1 MNKEQNRVMNLLNY
15 ADHMKH
21 LSTIVLRSAKSAM
34 TGIHKHIT
42 INEAVATKCTDY
54 RRTFTTDMRNKIQ
67 RKSREQAA
75 VGKEPETEHNE
86 KTSFSTQIILSWINF
101 ASKCASECMYVP
113 TGQFLD
119 IFLPPYEKTQKFSDL
134 KSGTQLCRII
144 VYFVMSAANENAEK
158 YESVAMSREELM
170 ELKRSAPDAPKLL
183 GLLFE
188 HVAKYLSFPK
198 YRLNEIA
205 IGSSDM
211 IETLVYHLI
220 YLSSVLTP
228 FKRKPDFVDRFS
240 EIILSFDTLQKG
252 VYENVELV
260 DNDVIVNIRDSV
272 KKVILG
278 IPIFIDPDNDEHI
291 KSVEEALFEHE
302 LTEGEE
308 KEETAGES
316 GVEKPTVT
324 RENLK
329 VQLFKS
335 MSMIS
340 IPNIAQ
346 SIKEY
351 NLYNSVTL
359 MLDSYFSSEYADALE
374 AAITNIE
381 CDIINMERLQ
391 AKVFEV
397 QEQAE
402 QVRQLDADV
411 VQSLTLDGFLHVSK
425 LLGYLE
431 EKIVKVESED
441 PDDLFLPGTDV
452 EEVDA

>member
-1 MNKEQNRVMNLLNY
+1 MNLLNY

-42 INEAVATKCTDY
+42 INEAMATKCTDY

-67 RKSREQAA
+67 KKSREQAA
-75 VGKEPETEHNE
+75 IGKEPETEHNE
-86 KTSFSTQIILSWINF
+86 KTPFSTQIIISWINF

-158 YESVAMSREELM
+158 YDSVAMSREELM
-170 ELKRSAPDAPKLL
+170 ELKRSASDAPKLL
-183 GLLFE
+183 ALLFD

-198 YRLNEIA
+198 YRINEVA

-228 FKRKPDFVDRFS
+228 FKRKPDFVDRFT

-291 KSVEEALFEHE
+291 KSVEEALFENE
-302 LTEGEE
+302 LTEGDE
-308 KEETAGES
+308 KEEGTES
-316 GVEKPTVT
+316 DAVDEKPAVT
-324 RENLK
+324 KENLK

-359 MLDSYFSSEYADALE
+359 MLDSYFSSDYADALE

-381 CDIINMERLQ
+381 CDVINMERLQ

-431 EKIVKVESED
+431 QKVVKVESND
-441 PDDLFLPGTDV
+441 SDDLFLLGSDI
-452 EEVDA
+452 EEVDS